1 MKIKSVQFTK
11 LIIRDIMKE
20 NRRRELMKLE
30 NKVAVVTGGA
40 MGNGR
45 GVVDVFL
52 KYGARVIILDYSDVL
67 INTLKEYQDAK
78 KDVLGYKVDI
88 RNQAQV
94 KAVIDD
100 IIKRY
105 GKIDVLVNN
114 AGVAK
119 LVPFT
124 EMSDEVRDF
133 HLDINI
139 KGTWNVTKAVVPYMK
154 DKKYGRIV
162 NLSSVTGPMVADT
175 GEVAYATTKAALIG
189 FTKCLAMEV
198 VKDGITVNAI
208 CPGYIMTPMVEGIAK
223 DSNATDP
230 ASVVKGIAAG
240 IPMGRLGTIEEL
252 GELAAFLGSDES
264 SYITGTAV
272 VIDGGST
279 LPETNSVGV

>member
-1 MKIKSVQFTK
+1 MIKETIEK
-11 LIIRDIMKE
+11 
-20 NRRRELMKLE
+20 
-30 NKVAVVTGGA
+30 
-40 MGNGR
+40 
-45 GVVDVFL
+45 
-52 KYGARVIILDYSDVL
+52 
-67 INTLKEYQDAK
+67 
-78 KDVLGYKVDI
+78 
-88 RNQAQV
+88 
-94 KAVIDD
+94 
-100 IIKRY
+100 Y

-119 LVPFT
+119 LTPFLET
-124 EMSDEVRDF
+124 PDEIRDYHF
-133 HLDINI
+133 DINI
-139 KGTWNVTKAVVPYMK
+139 KGSWNVSKAFVPYMPK
-154 DKKYGRIV
+154 DGAIV
-162 NLSSVTGPMVADT
+162 NLSSVTGTMVADT